1 MSLQFGSSGDQ
12 VIALQ
17 RALLSAHFNPGNID
31 GSFGNGTQA
40 AVIAFQQSEGL
51 LPDGVV
57 GATTASRLGLA
68 IPPDGVSVIPAFS
81 VTVVSQMFPATP
93 LGNIKA
99 NLPVVLGAL
108 VDRDLTEKAMVLM
121 ALATIRAETEIFL
134 PISEG
139 QSRFNTS
146 PNGSPF
152 DLYDFRRDLGNNAV
166 GDGAKFR
173 GRGFIQLTGRSNYAF
188 HGNAIGLGAGLVDSP
203 ERANA
208 PDTAAKLLTSFLDN
222 KKMQIKHALLQNDL
236 ATARRLVNGGS
247 NGLDRFTAAFQIG
260 SRLVADPVPGTQQT
274 GAAA

>member
-1 MSLQFGSSGDQ
+1 MSLKLGDSSDQ
-12 VIALQ
+12 VVALQ
-17 RALLSAHFNPGNID
+17 RALVNAHFNPGNID
-31 GSFGNGTQA
+31 GQFGNGTQA
-40 AVIAFQQSEGL
+40 AVMAFQQSEGL
-51 LPDGVV
+51 LADGIV
-57 GATTASRLGLA
+57 GGITAARLGLA
-68 IPPDGVSVIPAFS
+68 IPPDAVSVIPAFS
-81 VTVVSQMFPATP
+81 TAVVSQMFPVTP
-93 LGNIKA
+93 IGNIKA
-99 NLPVVLGAL
+99 NLPVVLGSL
-108 VDRDLTEKAMVLM
+108 VDRNLSEKSMVLM

-188 HGNAIGLGAGLVDSP
+188 HGNAIGLGTGLVESP
-203 ERANA
+203 DRANE
-208 PDTAAKLLTSFLDN
+208 PDIAAKLLASFLES
-222 KKMQIKHALLQNDL
+222 KKLQIKQALLQNDL

-260 SRLVADPVPGTQQT
+260 SRLVADPVAGTQQA
-274 GAAA
+274 GASA